1 MLRTG
6 LQIPSGFQF
15 VVPPHRLKAELQT
28 VGNSIHIRL
37 IIFEIKEDT
46 MYKNKKIVFLTVLFY
61 LLPFHAFASLDMK
74 IHRLDADNFPALKA
88 YLSIEQDGTVLDNT
102 NPSDFKAMMAEGK
115 DVHVNGVSSLKDADE
130 NVAMVLAVDTSGSMK
145 NKQLEA
151 IKKAIRKL
159 ISEKKVGDMAAL
171 ISFNDDVFVNCD
183 FTKDTDEF
191 LSKLDKLKRG
201 GSITVLFKAVYKGLE
216 MLEREDLP
224 RLRNLIVL
232 SDGKDEGVGF
242 ELNDSIEKSKKSR
255 IPVYTLGFVSKK
267 KADAMYLDN
276 MERLANKT
284 EGEYR
289 KVDSIQDIIIAYSV
303 IGDKILRQQLLKLEA
318 GFDGDGY
325 KHSLEIQYNGTSGET
340 AVGKAEFY
348 APLILKPEP
357 PQADSGTD
365 PKQKQELED
374 NSGWGISDELISGLS
389 NKLLYS
395 IALILIIALLLI
407 FLLRKEKYT
416 LRPTPQPTD
425 RSPEELPERRQEA
438 FPQDEDHFASPPPA
452 DQETASAPQFP
463 AMKNPLILN
472 ISALG
477 KAHPL
482 ASGTM
487 TLGAYPDN
495 NLVLDAD
502 VISGHHAE
510 ISGNGEEWMLKDL
523 GSTNGTWVNGE
534 RISGS
539 TMIHEGDIIRIGPFD
554 IEVST

>member
-1 MLRTG
+1 
-6 LQIPSGFQF
+6 
-15 VVPPHRLKAELQT
+15 
-28 VGNSIHIRL
+28 
-37 IIFEIKEDT
+37 
-46 MYKNKKIVFLTVLFY
+46 MYKNNKIVFLAVLFC

-102 NPSDFKAMMAEGK
+102 NPSDFKSVMAEGK
-115 DVHVNGVSSLKDADE
+115 DVHVNGVSSLEDADE

-145 NKQLEA
+145 KKQLEA

-159 ISEKKVGDMAAL
+159 VSEKKDGDLAAL

-191 LSKLDKLKRG
+191 LPKLEKLKTG
-201 GSITVLFKAVYKGLE
+201 GRITVLFKAVYKGLE
-216 MLEREDLP
+216 MLEQEDLP
-224 RLRNLIVL
+224 RLRYLILL

-242 ELNDSIEKSKKSR
+242 KLDDSIEKSKISR
-255 IPVYTLGFVSKK
+255 IPVYTLGFVSR
-267 KADAMYLDN
+267 AESMYLDN
-276 MERLANKT
+276 MERLASKT
-284 EGEYR
+284 EGEYH

-318 GFDGDGY
+318 GFDGDGH
-325 KHSLEIQYNGTSGET
+325 KHSLEIQYNGSNGET
-340 AVGKAEFY
+340 AVKKTEFY
-348 APLILKPEP
+348 APLITKPEP
-357 PQADSGTD
+357 SEADSDTA
-365 PKQKQELED
+365 PKPKAEPED
-374 NSGWGISDELISGLS
+374 KFGWGISDELISGFS
-389 NKLLYS
+389 NKLFYS
-395 IALILIIALLLI
+395 LALILLIALLLI
-407 FLLRKEKYT
+407 FLLRKKKYAPQ
-416 LRPTPQPTD
+416 PTPQPID
-425 RSPEELPERRQEA
+425 RSPEELPERKQEA

-463 AMKNPLILN
+463 AMKNPLVLHIP
-472 ISALG
+472 ALG

-495 NLVLDAD
+495 NLVLDTD